1 MAVSSVADSQLIND
15 YIAAQKASSTNT
27 TTSTNSTAKSTL
39 VGNYDT
45 FLKILTAQLKN
56 QDPTQP
62 MDASEFTQQ
71 LVQYSAVE
79 QQLATNDKLDS
90 MLKALNSNGITPLL
104 SYVGQYTESKTTNQL
119 VVQGGQALMAYE
131 LPSAA
136 QSIKIAVQDGA
147 GKVVA
152 TIDGTTTKGLN
163 RVAWD
168 GTLDSGSTAS
178 DGVYKFVLTAKDSSG
193 NALTVD
199 DVRSIGKVTAV
210 ETQSDGTVKLK
221 VGEMTVSDTDVLSVF
236 ASVGTQATTD
246 TSTTS

>member
-15 YIAAQKASSTNT
+15 YIAKQNAS
-27 TTSTNSTAKSTL
+27 TTSTSTSTTSTAKSTL
-39 VGNYDT
+39 IGNYDT

-90 MLKALNSNGITPLL
+90 MLKAMNSNGITPLL
-104 SYVGQYTESKTTNQL
+104 SYVGQYTESKTTDQL
-119 VVQGGQALMAYE
+119 VVQGGQALMAYD

-136 QSIKIAVQDGA
+136 QSVKIAVQNSA

-152 TIDGTTTKGLN
+152 TIDGTVTKGLN

-168 GTLDSGSTAS
+168 GSLDGGGKAA

-193 NALTVD
+193 ATLKVED
-199 DVRSIGKVTAV
+199 IRAIGKVTSI
-210 ETQSDGTVKLK
+210 ETGTDGAVKLK
-221 VGEMTVSDTDVLSVF
+221 VGDLSVADTDVVSVF
-236 ASVGTQATTD
+236 SSVATSSSED
-246 TSTTS
+246 TSSS